1 MSLRGRCEHNTQEG
15 LLAALACCVLMRG
28 GWHAVQTVLWSL
40 GGSHASLSC
49 CLSGRLA
56 TLCLLPHPL
65 SACIDDQYWPIFS
78 HATISCFSLMFV
90 SPLAGLHQ
98 DQ

>member
-15 LLAALACCVLMRG
+15 LLAALACCVLMRS

-49 CLSGRLA
+49 CR
-56 TLCLLPHPL
+56 
-65 SACIDDQYWPIFS
+65 
-78 HATISCFSLMFV
+78 
-90 SPLAGLHQ
+90 
-98 DQ
+98 